1 MTSAEDG
8 AENGGAD
15 NNGTNTT
22 NNCSNNNGAGND
34 SIAKVVTDRS
44 AVPKQTITVAIA
56 TISLLFTLSWLL
68 AIVNRG
74 NFINQV
80 GFLVGVYA
88 IAMSFYVQL
97 SSRFDHPLAIHSQAK
112 YRVPITLYMIGS
124 STILY
129 AIRIVNTSAN
139 MAPLN
144 ANPFASAIANS
155 IIVALVTGWVVHVYL
170 SNLNGDQ
177 IDVVDEVDDAVVVDT
192 SRDG

>member
-1 MTSAEDG
+1 MTDFDDEDG
-8 AENGGAD
+8 DGESDDDA
-15 NNGTNTT
+15 
-22 NNCSNNNGAGND
+22 GAGTGSNG
-34 SIAKVVTDRS
+34 SMREAVVDKI

-68 AIVNRG
+68 AIIDRG

-88 IAMSFYVQL
+88 IVMSFYVQL
-97 SSRFDHPLAIHSQAK
+97 SSRFDHPLAIHGQAK
-112 YRVPITLYMIGS
+112 YRVPITLYMIGA

-129 AIRIVNTSAN
+129 AIRIIDTSAE

-155 IIVALVTGWVVHVYL
+155 ILVALVTGWVVHVYL
-170 SNLNGDQ
+170 SNLNSEQ
-177 IDVVDEVDDAVVVDT
+177 IDVVNEVDDVDDAVVVDT
-192 SRDG
+192 GRNG

>member
-1 MTSAEDG
+1 MTGSDDGGDHDDDPDVGPTDDDASA
-8 AENGGAD
+8 
-15 NNGTNTT
+15 
-22 NNCSNNNGAGND
+22 GAGSNA
-34 SIAKVVTDRS
+34 SMREAVVDKI

-68 AIVNRG
+68 AILDRG

-88 IAMSFYVQL
+88 ILMSFYVQL
-97 SSRFDHPLAIHSQAK
+97 SSRFDHPLAIHRQAK

-129 AIRIVNTSAN
+129 AIRIMDTSSDV
-139 MAPLN
+139 APLN

-155 IIVALVTGWVVHVYL
+155 IIVGLVTGWVVHTYL
-170 SNLNGDQ
+170 SNLDGKQ
-177 IDVVDEVDDAVVVDT
+177 VDAVGDT
-192 SRDG
+192 LFIESGRDES